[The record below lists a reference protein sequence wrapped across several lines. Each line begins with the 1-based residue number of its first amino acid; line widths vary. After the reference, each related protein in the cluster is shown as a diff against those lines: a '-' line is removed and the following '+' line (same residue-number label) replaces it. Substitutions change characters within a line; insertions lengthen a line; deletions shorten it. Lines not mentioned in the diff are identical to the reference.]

1 MKFCSKKIGFSI
13 AILIAST
20 FIFLSC
26 KEETSKTPEIFLS
39 LQLEK
44 GQKFMQEME
53 SSNVGDYILYGQK
66 MNIQQDYTSVIET
79 IIDSVKE
86 NSFKTLNQYK
96 HQKLGFKI
104 SRDGTVE
111 SYYFDTA
118 KPDSGNLPNEK
129 MRPYLIKLLKLPF
142 SNSLNKNGK
151 ITQTNIWQVI
161 TNAGGIDFQEGNLSM
176 FTIGV
181 TYPEYALKKGEKW
194 IIEINDKDSLG
205 YAEGFYTY
213 TLINWTA
220 TTATIGM
227 SSEYK
232 YSFYEPTKIENKRVN
247 QNGTYVVFRN
257 SGWIKSGNIE
267 ETDITTTTNKDISEI
282 IVKSRITLKNKVL

>member
-1 MKFCSKKIGFSI
+1 MKFCSVKIGFSI

-39 LQLEK
+39 LQLKK
-44 GQKFMQEME
+44 GQKFKQEME
-53 SSNVGDYILYGQK
+53 SSNVSDYILYGQK
-66 MNIQQDYTSVIET
+66 MNIQQEYSSVIET

-104 SRDGTVE
+104 SRDGIVE

-118 KPDSGNLPNEK
+118 IPDSGNLPNEK

-151 ITQTNIWQVI
+151 ITQTNIRQVI
-161 TNAGGIDFQEGNLSM
+161 TNAGGLDFQEGNLSM

-213 TLINWTA
+213 TLLNWTA

-232 YSFYEPTKIENKRVN
+232 YSFYEPTKFENKRVN
-247 QNGTYVVFRN
+247 QNGTYVVFRK
-257 SGWIKSGNIE
+257 SGWIKSAI
-267 ETDITTTTNKDISEI
+267 
-282 IVKSRITLKNKVL
+282 LKKQILQLQLIKTFQKLLLSQE